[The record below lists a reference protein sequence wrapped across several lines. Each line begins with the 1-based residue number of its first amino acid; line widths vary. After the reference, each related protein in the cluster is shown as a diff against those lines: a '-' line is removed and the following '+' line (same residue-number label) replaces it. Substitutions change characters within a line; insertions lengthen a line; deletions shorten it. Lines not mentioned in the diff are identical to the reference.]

1 MKPLT
6 QRALLATAVWAAVSA
21 QTASAQ
27 LEEVLVTAERR
38 EANLQDTPIS
48 ITTFSDQEII
58 DRGINS
64 ADDLIT
70 QVAGV
75 YGYTPPGSAGSP
87 GFNIRGI
94 GDGASTNLSLDTAVA
109 KYIDGVYL
117 GKGQGSGVDMIDL
130 ARIEILKG
138 PQGTLF
144 GRNSTGGTL
153 NFITRHPAPNSVR
166 ISAHR
171 WVITTTAPSV
181 AALTY
186 PSATKSA
193 CRHRVIAASATPS
206 GMASMA
212 KLAHKI

>member
-48 ITTFSDQEII
+48 ITTLSDQEII

-87 GFNIRGI
+87 GFNIRI
-94 GDGASTNLSLDTAVA
+94 MMAPDQLSHSIRLWLH
-109 KYIDGVYL
+109 IDGVIWARVRL
-117 GKGQGSGVDMIDL
+117 RCRHDRL
-130 ARIEILKG
+130 ADRDLKG
-138 PQGTLF
+138 HGTLF
-144 GRNSTGGTL
+144 GRNSTGGTP
-153 NFITRHPAPNSVR
+153 NFITKRP
-166 ISAHR
+166 
-171 WVITTTAPSV
+171 
-181 AALTY
+181 ALT
-186 PSATKSA
+186 SALTCA
-193 CRHRVIAASATPS
+193 PRW
-206 GMASMA
+206 
-212 KLAHKI
+212 

>member
-48 ITTFSDQEII
+48 ITTLSDQEII

-87 GFNIRGI
+87 APPCSRSWKPERKSSTWSSGS
-94 GDGASTNLSLDTAVA
+94 ASRSTPTMRSSTRTSCWRRTA
-109 KYIDGVYL
+109 
-117 GKGQGSGVDMIDL
+117 
-130 ARIEILKG
+130 
-138 PQGTLF
+138 
-144 GRNSTGGTL
+144 
-153 NFITRHPAPNSVR
+153 
-166 ISAHR
+166 
-171 WVITTTAPSV
+171 
-181 AALTY
+181 
-186 PSATKSA
+186 
-193 CRHRVIAASATPS
+193 
-206 GMASMA
+206 
-212 KLAHKI
+212 

>member
-153 NFITRHPAPNSVR
+153 NFITK
-166 ISAHR
+166 
-171 WVITTTAPSV
+171 APS
-181 AALTY
+181 TEF
-186 PSATKSA
+186 SADL
-193 CRHRVIAASATPS
+193 RASVGDYDYGAFS
-206 GMASMA
+206 GRIDVP
-212 KLAHKI
+212 LGDKIGMLS

>member
-117 GKGQGSGVDMIDL
+117 GKGPYTPATCVMRSSALLIPRSIISWSLRVV
-130 ARIEILKG
+130 IEIGVSCRLASRRSAV
-138 PQGTLF
+138 T
-144 GRNSTGGTL
+144 ST
-153 NFITRHPAPNSVR
+153 S
-166 ISAHR
+166 S
-171 WVITTTAPSV
+171 S
-181 AALTY
+181 
-186 PSATKSA
+186 
-193 CRHRVIAASATPS
+193 
-206 GMASMA
+206 
-212 KLAHKI
+212 